1 MSIKKERKL
10 KVYGMGG
17 YKGVN
22 VPTIMLKGKWL
33 EELGFEMD
41 MPILVKCE
49 NGRLMSFVR
58 KEEKESFCG
67 RL

>member
-33 EELGFEMD
+33 DDFGFNFGTRYR
-41 MPILVKCE
+41 VNCE
-49 NGRLMSFVR
+49 QGRLVIVR
-58 KEEKESFCG
+58 DDGTALDNKK
-67 RL
+67 